1 MALTKEQEDKASKL
15 GKAGLAAATGAGL
28 MAGGAGALAA
38 LGNKQANDPRFTVKE
53 ADKTRA
59 AMLRSQ
65 LKSAQSPINETEVE
79 QKADKVYEGVMGEGQ
94 KAQTQALRSTLSGA
108 LPQEK
113 QLEMY
118 KAVAEKGMEER
129 AKALGQGYENA
140 AGEKRKDFA
149 AAQDAITK
157 ETAELRKARTAKW
170 SQSMKIGG
178 VVIDKLS
185 DAGLLDK
192 ALGIVGGAVGGAVG
206 GPGGAALGKT
216 LGTTAGDLIQGTEKD
231 KEKDKEKEEDKPP
244 VDPNVDV
251 EEEEEKPEVEP
262 EVEAAIEEEEAA
274 ESEDP
279 DDYDDRVEGGRK
291 DPTGVWSDEGENV
304 RSSSRPDGE
313 KMPRGVEIPVEEAMR
328 NAGVEA
334 IKERLGGGKGSMG
347 EKEEGEL
354 ELEGFEE
361 PEDELE
367 EVKEERLPDQR
378 RKALAESLANPDKL
392 PKLPSG
398 SVLDIEDMNEHAWE
412 IFGLNDPSSVNAVY
426 IAAGFRP
433 PNDAKVNTE
442 ELAKAKAQ
450 AEEKGSPLNLAMKA
464 LQSAVKKGTN

>member
-206 GPGGAALGKT
+206 GPG
-216 LGTTAGDLIQGTEKD
+216 DLIQGS
-231 KEKDKEKEEDKPP
+231 EKDKEKEEDKPP

-361 PEDELE
+361 PVERKESEDELE

-433 PNDAKVNTE
+433 PNPDKVSIE